1 MMFVKRYGKFKLLL
15 VTGDII
21 SLIVGGIL
29 SFIINFYLKTSVA
42 ISFEII
48 TKIAIF
54 VVAGVFTIISF
65 RFNNLYKYKTFFNP
79 QKQFILITQNLFWTF
94 IVILA
99 LNFILKPQNS
109 IYGERL
115 SILTFILF
123 TYLFVLFFRFNFRNF
138 FSTLL
143 DNNFLKRKIIAIG
156 AGELGNIFYNEIKN
170 GNFNMFEFIGFI
182 DDKSP
187 RNTNDE
193 LKNLIIGST
202 EELINLSKINKIDEI
217 FITINNISQD
227 NLLQLIKKARACD
240 CNINVLSN
248 HFGIIEKKIDQCEF
262 KNLEYVTIHA
272 QAISSYFK
280 ILKRIVDIIF
290 SSLLILC
297 FSPLLLFCALLIKI
311 DSAGPVF
318 YAPNAIGKDGR
329 PFKFFKF
336 RSMKHNVTHDPHKK
350 LVEDFMN
357 GNIIGAKLRSDCRVT
372 KVGKVLRKYSLDELP
387 QLFNVLLGDMS
398 LVGPRPSTIYEFEKM
413 EEWHKKRFEILPGMT
428 GLWQVA
434 GRSEVSFIDMI
445 MMDIYYV
452 ENGSFWLDLYILV
465 KTVFV
470 VIKAKGG
477 H

>member
-1 MMFVKRYGKFKLLL
+1 MFLRRFGKFKLILL
-15 VTGDII
+15 AGDILSFLIGGVI
-21 SLIVGGIL
+21 SLILFPIIKSSLNFSFNFFEKSGIFALAGGL
-29 SFIINFYLKTSVA
+29 
-42 ISFEII
+42 
-48 TKIAIF
+48 
-54 VVAGVFTIISF
+54 TIISF
-65 RFNNLYKYKTFFNP
+65 RYNNLYKHKIVFNG
-79 QKQFILITQNLFWTF
+79 QKQFILILKNLLWTF
-94 IVILA
+94 IVILV
-99 LNFILKPQNS
+99 LYFLFKPNNT

-115 SILTFILF
+115 LIIS
-123 TYLFVLFFRFNFRNF
+123 YLVLSYTLILFFRVNFRGF
-138 FSTLL
+138 YSTHFG
-143 DNNFLKRKIIAIG
+143 NNFLKRKIIAIG
-156 AGELGNIFYNEIKN
+156 AGELGMIFHKEIKN
-170 GNFNMFEFIGFI
+170 EKFSMFEFVGFL
-182 DDKSP
+182 DDKPKS
-187 RNTNDE
+187 E
-193 LKNLIIGST
+193 SNLNNSSMIIGST
-202 EELINLSKINKIDEI
+202 NDVVQITKLHKIDEI

-262 KNLEYVTIHA
+262 KNLEYVTIHT
-272 QAISSYFK
+272 QVISSYFK
-280 ILKRIVDIIF
+280 ILKRTVDVAF
-290 SSLLILC
+290 SSLLILF
-297 FSPLLLFCALLIKI
+297 FSPLLLFCALLIKF
-311 DSAGPVF
+311 DSAGPIF
-318 YAPNAIGKDGR
+318 YTPNAIGKDGR
-329 PFKFFKF
+329 PFRFFKF
-336 RSMKHNVTHDPHKK
+336 RSMKHNVTQDPHKK
-350 LVEDFMN
+350 LVEEFMN

-387 QLFNVLLGDMS
+387 QLFNVVIGNMS

-452 ENGSFWLDLYILV
+452 ENGSFWLDLYILF